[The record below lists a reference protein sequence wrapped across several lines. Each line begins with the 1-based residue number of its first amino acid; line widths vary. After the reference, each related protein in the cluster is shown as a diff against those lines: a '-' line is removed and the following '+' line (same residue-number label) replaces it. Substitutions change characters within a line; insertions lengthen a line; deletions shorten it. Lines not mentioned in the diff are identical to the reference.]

1 MKNQLMIDIETT
13 GQNPGCKV
21 LSLGAYGFNRDGNAV
36 EFYCKFDAGKQD
48 ADGLT
53 DEHATM
59 EDFWAKQSRE
69 AFEEAFS
76 GKTAPA
82 EGIGEFKI
90 WFLKNFSTEYED
102 RFRVWACG
110 LDFDFPI
117 LKQFFKVYGYAFPW
131 PFWTQY
137 DYRTIK
143 NVFPRIKADECNTA
157 KHTALEDAKAQMRGL
172 QSFYG
177 RLENEAHIMLNVQS
191 EKNVMPGIHGHMV
204 NQDIETLL
212 GAH

>member
-21 LSLGAYGFNRDGNAV
+21 LSLGAYGFNRLGNPV
-36 EFYCKFDAGKQD
+36 EFYVRFDAATMD

-53 DEHATM
+53 DDQATM
-59 EDFWAKQSRE
+59 DFWSRQGRE

-76 GKTAPA
+76 GKTEPA
-82 EGIGEFKI
+82 KGIGEFKY
-90 WFLKNFSTEYED
+90 WFISNFSTDYKD
-102 RFRVWACG
+102 SFRVWACG

-117 LKQFFKVYGYAFPW
+117 LKHFFKNYGYALPW
-131 PFWTQY
+131 QFWTQY

-143 NVFPRIKADECNTA
+143 NIFARIKADECNVA

-172 QSFYG
+172 QSFYE
-177 RLENEAHIMLNVQS
+177 RLMNEKSVMLDV
-191 EKNVMPGIHGHMV
+191 HLV
-204 NQDIETLL
+204 NPDTKTLL
-212 GAH
+212 GTC

>member
-21 LSLGAYGFNRDGNAV
+21 LSLGAYGFNRLGNPV
-36 EFYCKFDAGKQD
+36 EFYVRFDAAKMD

-76 GKTAPA
+76 GKTEPA
-82 EGIGEFKI
+82 KGIGEFKH
-90 WFLKNFSTEYED
+90 WFISNFSTDYKD
-102 RFRVWACG
+102 SFRVWACG

-117 LKQFFKVYGYAFPW
+117 LKHFFKNYGYALPW
-131 PFWTQY
+131 QFWTQY

-143 NVFPRIKADECNTA
+143 NIFARIKADECNVA

-172 QSFYG
+172 QSFYE
-177 RLENEAHIMLNVQS
+177 RLINEKSVMLDV
-191 EKNVMPGIHGHMV
+191 HLV
-204 NQDIETLL
+204 NPDTKTLL
-212 GAH
+212 GAC

>member
-143 NVFPRIKADECNTA
+143 NVSRASRPTNAIRPSIRPLRTRRLRCADCRAFTA
-157 KHTALEDAKAQMRGL
+157 DWRTKRT
-172 QSFYG
+172 
-177 RLENEAHIMLNVQS
+177 
-191 EKNVMPGIHGHMV
+191 
-204 NQDIETLL
+204 
-212 GAH
+212 

>member
-21 LSLGAYGFNRDGNAV
+21 LSLGAYGFNRLGNPV
-36 EFYCKFDAGKQD
+36 EFYVRFDAAKMD

-76 GKTAPA
+76 GKTEPA
-82 EGIGEFKI
+82 NGIGEFKH
-90 WFLKNFSTEYED
+90 WFISNFSTYYKD
-102 RFRVWACG
+102 SFRVWACG

-117 LKQFFKVYGYAFPW
+117 LKHFFKNYGYALPW
-131 PFWTQY
+131 QFWTQY

-143 NVFPRIKADECNTA
+143 NIFARIKADECNVA

-172 QSFYG
+172 QSFYE
-177 RLENEAHIMLNVQS
+177 RLMNEKSVMLDV
-191 EKNVMPGIHGHMV
+191 HLV
-204 NQDIETLL
+204 NPDTKTLL
-212 GAH
+212 GAC

>member
-21 LSLGAYGFNRDGNAV
+21 LSLGAYGFNRLGNPV
-36 EFYCKFDAGKQD
+36 EFYVRFDAAKMD

-76 GKTAPA
+76 GKTEPA
-82 EGIGEFKI
+82 KGIGEFKH
-90 WFLKNFSTEYED
+90 WFISNFSTDYKD
-102 RFRVWACG
+102 SFRVWACG

-117 LKQFFKVYGYAFPW
+117 LKHFFKNYGYALPW
-131 PFWTQY
+131 QFWTQY

-143 NVFPRIKADECNTA
+143 NIFARIKADECNVA

-172 QSFYG
+172 QSFYE
-177 RLENEAHIMLNVQS
+177 RMMNEKSVMLDV
-191 EKNVMPGIHGHMV
+191 HLV
-204 NQDIETLL
+204 NPDTKTLL
-212 GAH
+212 GAC

>member
-13 GQNPGCKV
+13 GQNHGCKV
-21 LSLGAYGFNRDGNAV
+21 LSLGAYGFNRLGNPV
-36 EFYCKFDAGKQD
+36 EFYVRFDAAKMD

-76 GKTAPA
+76 GKTEPA
-82 EGIGEFKI
+82 KGIGEFKH
-90 WFLKNFSTEYED
+90 WFISNFSTDYKD
-102 RFRVWACG
+102 SFRVWACG

-117 LKQFFKVYGYAFPW
+117 LKHFFKNYGYALPW
-131 PFWTQY
+131 QFWTQY

-143 NVFPRIKADECNTA
+143 NIFARIKADECNVA

-172 QSFYG
+172 QSFYE
-177 RLENEAHIMLNVQS
+177 RLINEKSVMLDV
-191 EKNVMPGIHGHMV
+191 HLV
-204 NQDIETLL
+204 NPDTKTLL
-212 GAH
+212 GAC

>member
-21 LSLGAYGFNRDGNAV
+21 LSLGAYGFNRLVNPV
-36 EFYCKFDAGKQD
+36 EFYVRFDAAKMD

-53 DEHATM
+53 DDQVTM
-59 EDFWAKQSRE
+59 DFWSRQGRE

-76 GKTAPA
+76 GKTEPA
-82 EGIGEFKI
+82 NGIGEFKH
-90 WFLKNFSTEYED
+90 WFISNFSTDYKD
-102 RFRVWACG
+102 SFRVWACG

-117 LKQFFKVYGYAFPW
+117 LKHFFMNYGYELPW
-131 PFWTQY
+131 QFWTQY

-143 NVFPRIKADECNTA
+143 NIFARIKADECNVA

-172 QSFYG
+172 QSFYE
-177 RLENEAHIMLNVQS
+177 RLMNEKSVMLDV
-191 EKNVMPGIHGHMV
+191 HLV
-204 NQDIETLL
+204 NPDTKTLL
-212 GAH
+212 GAC

>member
-21 LSLGAYGFNRDGNAV
+21 LSLGAYGFNRLGNPV
-36 EFYCKFDAGKQD
+36 EFYVRFDAAKMD

-53 DEHATM
+53 DDQATM
-59 EDFWAKQSRE
+59 DFWSRQGRE

-76 GKTAPA
+76 GKTEPA
-82 EGIGEFKI
+82 NGIGEFKH
-90 WFLKNFSTEYED
+90 WFISNFSTDYKD
-102 RFRVWACG
+102 SFRVWACG

-117 LKQFFKVYGYAFPW
+117 LKHFFKNYGYALPW
-131 PFWTQY
+131 QFWTQY

-143 NVFPRIKADECNTA
+143 NIFARIKADECNVA

-172 QSFYG
+172 QSFYE
-177 RLENEAHIMLNVQS
+177 RLMNEKSVMLDV
-191 EKNVMPGIHGHMV
+191 HLV
-204 NQDIETLL
+204 NPDTKTLL
-212 GAH
+212 GAC

>member
-21 LSLGAYGFNRDGNAV
+21 LSLGAYGFNRLGNPV
-36 EFYCKFDAGKQD
+36 EFYVRFDAAKMD

-76 GKTAPA
+76 GKTEPA
-82 EGIGEFKI
+82 KGIGEFKH
-90 WFLKNFSTEYED
+90 WFISNFSTDYKD
-102 RFRVWACG
+102 SFRVWACG

-117 LKQFFKVYGYAFPW
+117 LKHFFKNYGYALPW
-131 PFWTQY
+131 QFWTQY

-143 NVFPRIKADECNTA
+143 NIFARIKADECNVA

-172 QSFYG
+172 QSFYE
-177 RLENEAHIMLNVQS
+177 RLMNEKS
-191 EKNVMPGIHGHMV
+191 VMFDVHLV
-204 NQDIETLL
+204 NPDTKTLL
-212 GAH
+212 GAC

>member
-1 MKNQLMIDIETT
+1 
-13 GQNPGCKV
+13 V

-48 ADGLT
+48 ADGLN
-53 DEHATM
+53 DERATM

-76 GKTAPA
+76 GKTEPA
-82 EGIGEFKI
+82 NGIGEFKH
-90 WFLKNFSTEYED
+90 WFISNFSTDYKD
-102 RFRVWACG
+102 SFRVWACG

-117 LKQFFKVYGYAFPW
+117 LKHFFKNYGYAMPW
-131 PFWTQY
+131 QFWTQY

-143 NVFPRIKADECNTA
+143 NIFARIKADEFNVA

-172 QSFYG
+172 QSFYE
-177 RLENEAHIMLNVQS
+177 RLMNEKSVMLDV
-191 EKNVMPGIHGHMV
+191 HLV
-204 NQDIETLL
+204 NPDTKTLL
-212 GAH
+212 GA

>member
-21 LSLGAYGFNRDGNAV
+21 LSLGAYGFNRLGNPV
-36 EFYCKFDAGKQD
+36 EFYVRFDAAKMD

-59 EDFWAKQSRE
+59 EDFCAKQSRE

-76 GKTAPA
+76 GKTEPA
-82 EGIGEFKI
+82 KGIGEFKH
-90 WFLKNFSTEYED
+90 WFISNFSTDYKD
-102 RFRVWACG
+102 SFRVWACG

-117 LKQFFKVYGYAFPW
+117 LKHFFKNYGYALPW
-131 PFWTQY
+131 QFWTQY

-143 NVFPRIKADECNTA
+143 NIFARIKADECNVA

-172 QSFYG
+172 QSFYE
-177 RLENEAHIMLNVQS
+177 RLMNEKSVMLDV
-191 EKNVMPGIHGHMV
+191 HLV
-204 NQDIETLL
+204 NPDTKTLL
-212 GAH
+212 GAC

>member
-21 LSLGAYGFNRDGNAV
+21 LSLGAYGFNRLGNPV
-36 EFYCKFDAGKQD
+36 EFYVRFDAAKMD

-76 GKTAPA
+76 GKTEPA
-82 EGIGEFKI
+82 KGIGEFKH
-90 WFLKNFSTEYED
+90 WFISNFSTDYKD
-102 RFRVWACG
+102 SFRVWACG

-117 LKQFFKVYGYAFPW
+117 LKHFFKNYGYALPW
-131 PFWTQY
+131 QFWTQY

-143 NVFPRIKADECNTA
+143 NIFARIKADECNVA

-172 QSFYG
+172 QSFYE
-177 RLENEAHIMLNVQS
+177 RLMNEKSVMLDV
-191 EKNVMPGIHGHMV
+191 HLV
-204 NQDIETLL
+204 NPDTKTLL
-212 GAH
+212 GAC